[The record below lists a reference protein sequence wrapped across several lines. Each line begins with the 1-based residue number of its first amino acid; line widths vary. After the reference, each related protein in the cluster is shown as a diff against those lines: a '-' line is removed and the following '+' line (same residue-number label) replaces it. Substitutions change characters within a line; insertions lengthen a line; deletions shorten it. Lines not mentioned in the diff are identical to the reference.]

1 MVTLTNKGLEGLARI
16 VNAVF
21 GGTPAY
27 TAYDHMALGSDSTAE
42 NAADTELNTEITTNG
57 GARAASTEAYEAS
70 YKSTWVHTWNFSGA
84 LAIKECGVFD
94 GATPG
99 AANSNILM
107 RHVFAA
113 TKNVIN
119 GDSLQLTMKLTFS

>member
-1 MVTLTNKGLEGLARI
+1 MVTLTNKGLQGLARI
-16 VNAVF
+16 VNAIF

-27 TAYDHMALGSDSTAE
+27 TAFDHMALGSGSTAE
-42 NAADTELNTEITTNG
+42 NVADTELVTEITTNG
-57 GARAASTEAYEAS
+57 GARAASTEGYEAD
-70 YKSTWVHTWNFSGA
+70 YKSTWVHTYNFTGA
-84 LAIKECGVFD
+84 LAIDECGIFD